1 MKTRVY
7 IAAPLGRAS
16 DANDF
21 ADMLLVADGYEI
33 VSRWHRTVKAGEVD
47 PSDPEACAVLHEAN
61 KLDIRRA
68 DLMVV
73 VRPAGGKTTYV
84 EAGIAEERGVPVL
97 WFCPGGEGRCL
108 ASRHV
113 VESLDRFFPKLRAL
127 SERWAA

>member
-33 VSRWHRTVKAGEVD
+33 VSRWHRTVKAGAVD
-47 PSDPEACAVLHEAN
+47 PSDPEACAALHEAN